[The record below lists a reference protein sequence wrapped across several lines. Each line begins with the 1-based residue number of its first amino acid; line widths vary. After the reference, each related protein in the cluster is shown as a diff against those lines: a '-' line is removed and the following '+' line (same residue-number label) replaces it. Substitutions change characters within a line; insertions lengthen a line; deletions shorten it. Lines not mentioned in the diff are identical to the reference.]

1 MNRFNPG
8 PPKQPTGDPT
18 RFLDQDDPLEEAST
32 DAEAS
37 VAPPIEGELTP
48 EEVARE
54 FKAFN
59 DQIRILLYESNHM
72 QSSAFPVNGSEPAF
86 RQPGARGLEDARK
99 IPGNLTPPPDE
110 DKLDF
115 RALNYSLPEGEV
127 YIRINSSRQGTDNFG
142 WWVIWYPSAEEH
154 YLVKLEVQ
162 QAPVRLE
169 ARETR
174 GEYGSKTNKVLP
186 IRDWTVNFHKLLDE
200 CQQAGD
206 IPGDKFRY

>member
-1 MNRFNPG
+1 MSMNRFNPG

-18 RFLDQDDPLEEAST
+18 RFLDQDDPLEEAPT
-32 DAEAS
+32 EAEAS
-37 VAPPIEGELTP
+37 VALPTEGELTP

-59 DQIRILLYESNHM
+59 DQIRILLYESNHI
-72 QSSAFPVNGSEPAF
+72 QSSAFPLDP
-86 RQPGARGLEDARK
+86 RGLEDARK

-115 RALNYSLPEGEV
+115 RALNYSLPEGEI

-142 WWVIWYPSAEEH
+142 WWVIWYPSDEEH
-154 YLVKLEVQ
+154 YSVMLEVQ

-186 IRDWTVNFHKLLDE
+186 IRDWTANFHRLLDE